1 MNQER
6 WQGIERLYHAALAR
20 PIGER
25 VGFLAEA
32 CGGDEVLRREVEAL
46 LATPATGDGI
56 FAAPALAMAG
66 VGRVLSD
73 PPTLLGQRLG
83 VYELQARIGAGG
95 MGEVYRARDTRLG
108 RDVAIK
114 ILPQAFT
121 SDPDRLA
128 RFEREARVLAALNHP
143 NIATI
148 HGVEESDGIRGL
160 VMELVEGETLAERI
174 ERGTSHK
181 AKVTRHNGGP
191 AGLPIDEA
199 LTIARQIA
207 EALEA
212 AHDKGVVHRD
222 LKPANIKVTPA
233 GVVKVLDF
241 GLARVVPAKS
251 EADSQSPTVTI
262 DRTHEGLVMGTAPY
276 MSPEQARGLPVDK
289 RTDIWAFGCV
299 LYEMLTGRAAFV
311 RDTLTDTLAAV
322 IQGEADWSRLPVN
335 TPGDIRRLLAR
346 SLEKDPKQ
354 RLRDIG
360 DALADLTPEA
370 HEGRPGLAGAGG
382 TRSASAPATV
392 ARGRWSVWV
401 VAAGIFV
408 AGVGIA
414 SLWMLPWF
422 RSVPP
427 VRPLRVSVNPPPG
440 GEFRLESGSE
450 ISPDGRLI
458 VYVAHTG
465 DADRLWLR
473 PLDSLSARELPG
485 TEGATYPF
493 WSPDSRSIGFFA
505 AGKLKRIDVSGGS
518 PIALCDVTGGRGG
531 TWNVNG
537 VILFNGYNDGPI
549 LQVSASGGEPVAV
562 TNIDQSR
569 TENSHRWPQFLPDG
583 RRFLFFVRSF
593 DPQVRGVYVGSLD
606 RPNEKTRV
614 LGSQAAWYAPG
625 RDARTGYLLWV
636 RDDRLVAQPFDAA
649 TTQLIGDAV
658 PIADGPFVAANG
670 RELFSASTE
679 GTLLYEQAPGR
690 SVQLT
695 WYGRDGRVTGLVG
708 PPNPFTTDP
717 RISPDGSRIAV
728 IRVASPFGGEVWVIE
743 IDRGVAAPF
752 AVRESSGGSA
762 VAWAPDGQAVAYSW
776 GAPPNLFLRGTDGT
790 DRRLTN
796 TPSTQTLWDWSRDGQ
811 YLLYTVISNDL
822 AATSR
827 SDLWAMSV
835 TGSGEPLQ
843 LTRGRF
849 QEQDGRFS
857 PDGQWITYTSDESGR
872 NEIYVQRFPDGRM
885 KSRVSTSGGSD
896 ARWQADG
903 REIFYRSPDGTLMS
917 VTVRASGR
925 APELTP
931 PVALFNIPAEYDVS
945 GDGQRFLALVSIEKA
960 EASPMVVVTDWQADL
975 QASGAR

>member
-1 MNQER
+1 MDSAR
-6 WQGIERLYHAALAR
+6 WQQIERLYHAALAR
-20 PIGER
+20 PVEAR
-25 VGFLAEA
+25 AAFLAEA
-32 CGGDEVLRREVEAL
+32 CRGDDALWREVQAL
-46 LATPATGDGI
+46 VDAPPTAEGL
-56 FAAPALAMAG
+56 FAEPALAAAARAG
-66 VGRVLSD
+66 SDTASVGRVHSE
-73 PPTLLGQRLG
+73 PSTLTGRRLG
-83 VYELQARIGAGG
+83 VYQLQARIGAGG

-114 ILPQAFT
+114 ILPRVFT
-121 SDPDRLA
+121 RDSGRLA

-143 NIATI
+143 NVATI
-148 HGVEESDGIRGL
+148 YGIEEGDGIRAL
-160 VMELVEGETLAERI
+160 VMELVEGATLADR
-174 ERGTSHK
+174 
-181 AKVTRHNGGP
+181 
-191 AGLPIDEA
+191 
-199 LTIARQIA
+199 IARGPMPMPDALEIAKQIA
-207 EALEA
+207 DALDA
-212 AHDKGVVHRD
+212 AHEKGIIHRD
-222 LKPANIKVTPA
+222 LKPANIKVTSA

-241 GLARVVPAKS
+241 GLARVVPATS

-262 DRTHEGLVMGTAPY
+262 DRTHEGLVMGTAAY

-299 LYEMLTGRAAFV
+299 LYEMLTGRAAFG

-322 IQGEADWSRLPVN
+322 IEGEADWSCLPAN
-335 TPGDIRRLLAR
+335 TPSDIRRLLAR
-346 SLEKDPKQ
+346 SLEKNPKR

-360 DALADLTPEA
+360 DALAGLTPEA
-370 HEGRPGLAGAGG
+370 DEGRPSLAEAGG

-392 ARGRWSVWV
+392 GTVARNRWSAWV
-401 VAAGIFV
+401 VGAGIFV
-408 AGVGIA
+408 VGVGIA
-414 SLWMLPWF
+414 SLWMLPF

-427 VRPLRVSVNPPPG
+427 LRPLRVSVNPPPG

-473 PLDSLSARELPG
+473 ALDSLSARELPG

-518 PIALCDVTGGRGG
+518 PVALCDVAAGRGG
-531 TWNVNG
+531 TWNADG

-562 TNIDQSR
+562 TNIDKSR
-569 TENSHRWPQFLPDG
+569 TEDSHRWPQFLPDG
-583 RRFLFFVRSF
+583 RRFLFFVRAP

-606 RPNEKTRV
+606 RPNEKIRV
-614 LGSQAAWYAPG
+614 LSSQGAAWYAPG
-625 RDARTGYLLWV
+625 LDAGTGYLLWV
-636 RDDRLVAQPFDAA
+636 RDDHLVAQPFDAA

-658 PIADGPFVAANG
+658 PIADGPFVAAIG

-679 GTLLYEQAPGR
+679 GTLLYERAPGR
-690 SVQLT
+690 NVQLT
-695 WYGRDGRVTGLVG
+695 WYGRDGRVTGVVG
-708 PPNPFTTDP
+708 PPNPFTRDP
-717 RISPDGSRIAV
+717 RISPDGRRVAV
-728 IRVASPFGGEVWVIE
+728 IRGASPFSGEVWVVE

-752 AVRESSGGSA
+752 AVRESSGGTA

-796 TPSTQTLWDWSRDGQ
+796 TASTQTIWDWSRDGQ

-835 TGSGEPLQ
+835 TGHSEPLQ

-849 QEQDGRFS
+849 QEQNGRFS
-857 PDGQWITYTSDESGR
+857 PDGQWITYTSNESGR

-885 KSRVSTSGGSD
+885 KARVSTRGGAY

-903 REIFYRSPDGTLMS
+903 REIFYRSLDGTLMS
-917 VTVRASGR
+917 VTVRMSGR
-925 APELTP
+925 APELAA
-931 PVALFNIPAEYDVS
+931 PVVLFNIPEEYDAS
-945 GDGQRFLALVSIEKA
+945 ADGQRFLALVSIEKA
-960 EASPMVVVTDWQADL
+960 EASPMVVVTNWQADL
-975 QASGAR
+975 QARGAK